1 MSIKCLF
8 RLATA
13 LGLFLVSLVFFPLVA
28 GAAKPLVVVSIVPQQ
43 TFVQRLAGDLVEVA
57 VMVPPGA
64 SPATYEPRPRQMADL
79 SRAEVYF
86 AIGVPFEAAWLP
98 RFTAANPRMR
108 IVHTDAGVPKRQMG
122 GHAEHGGHGHV
133 CQGHDHGHGHSEG
146 HGHAEEH
153 HEGHGH
159 AEDRHEGHGHDHDG
173 DDPHIWLAP
182 ELVKIQAATIA
193 QTLAELDPS
202 NAKIYAANL
211 TSVQAEL
218 DALNVELAATLA
230 PAKGREFMVFH
241 PAWGYFAD
249 AYGLIEVAIEHEGK
263 EPGPAELQKLIDRAR
278 GKGIQA
284 IFVQPQFSRRAAETI
299 AREIGAQVVV
309 ADPLAADWAVN
320 LRQVA
325 ESFAAAAR

>member
-1 MSIKCLF
+1 
-8 RLATA
+8 
-13 LGLFLVSLVFFPLVA
+13 
-28 GAAKPLVVVSIVPQQ
+28 
-43 TFVQRLAGDLVEVA
+43 
-57 VMVPPGA
+57 
-64 SPATYEPRPRQMADL
+64 MA
-79 SRAEVYF
+79 RV
-86 AIGVPFEAAWLP
+86 
-98 RFTAANPRMR
+98 
-108 IVHTDAGVPKRQMG
+108 
-122 GHAEHGGHGHV
+122 
-133 CQGHDHGHGHSEG
+133 
-146 HGHAEEH
+146 
-153 HEGHGH
+153 
-159 AEDRHEGHGHDHDG
+159 
-173 DDPHIWLAP
+173 
-182 ELVKIQAATIA
+182 
-193 QTLAELDPS
+193 LAELDPA
-202 NAKIYAANL
+202 NAEVYAANL
-211 TSVQAEL
+211 TSLQAEL